1 MWSKMSKQTWCYLL
15 FLLLSHHPQER
26 LHRTIHIRL
35 KRKNIYLCSRCTG
48 TFLGIISIL
57 SANILGLRIPI
68 ELYFPLIAFLPLA
81 AAVDWFTQS
90 AKRRESKNWLRVCS
104 GFLLGTAEALC
115 LLLLI
120 NGFFLHFLLTLGIFS
135 IYALSIYLIAA
146 KTKCL
151 DAYIDEFNRTQ
162 SIPN

>member
-1 MWSKMSKQTWCYLL
+1 M
-15 FLLLSHHPQER
+15 
-26 LHRTIHIRL
+26 
-35 KRKNIYLCSRCTG
+35 
-48 TFLGIISIL
+48 
-57 SANILGLRIPI
+57 LGLRLPI
-68 ELYFPLIAFLPLA
+68 EFSLPLIALLPLA

-115 LLLLI
+115 LLLLF
-120 NGFFLHFLLTLGIFS
+120 NGFFLHFLLTMGIFS

-151 DAYIDEFNRTQ
+151 DAYLNEFNQTQ
-162 SIPN
+162 SLSN